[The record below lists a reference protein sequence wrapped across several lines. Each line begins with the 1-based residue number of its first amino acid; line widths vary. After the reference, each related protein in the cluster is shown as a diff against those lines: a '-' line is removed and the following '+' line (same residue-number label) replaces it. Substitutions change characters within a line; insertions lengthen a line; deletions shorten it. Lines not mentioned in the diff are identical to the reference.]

1 MKKLKLICFC
11 MLCFFFPLRGQNV
24 SLDIKVDG
32 DVLVYEVE
40 NGTPYYLMLF
50 YTGEMNPGGGS
61 YCLVNYEYGNSRRSD
76 FLEADKRAIRIEPG
90 EKYIRKFDISAYM
103 NYKVIV
109 ISATAAMAVKDESGR
124 TKPLKLR
131 KSISF

>member
-40 NGTPYYLMLF
+40 NGTPYYF
-50 YTGEMNPGGGS
+50 PCG
-61 YCLVNYEYGNSRRSD
+61 
-76 FLEADKRAIRIEPG
+76 DKCT
-90 EKYIRKFDISAYM
+90 
-103 NYKVIV
+103 N
-109 ISATAAMAVKDESGR
+109 
-124 TKPLKLR
+124 KP
-131 KSISF
+131 

>member
-1 MKKLKLICFC
+1 MK
-11 MLCFFFPLRGQNV
+11 CFFCCSIYVFLFPVERAEC

-50 YTGEMNPGGGS
+50 YTGDMNPGGGS

-90 EKYIRKFDISAYM
+90 EKYIRKFDISEYM
-103 NYKVIV
+103 NYKVID

>member
-1 MKKLKLICFC
+1 MKYFFAVAY
-11 MLCFFFPLRGQNV
+11 MCFFFPLRGQNV

-32 DVLVYEVE
+32 DVLVYEVG

-103 NYKVIV
+103 NYKVID

>member
-1 MKKLKLICFC
+1 M
-11 MLCFFFPLRGQNV
+11 CFFFPLRGQNV

-32 DVLVYEVE
+32 DVLE

-103 NYKVIV
+103 NYKVID